1 MNGLVKVMGFVV
13 CALGAVGAMGA
24 GKESTMSN
32 AWNTLTPEESRVVVN
47 KGTERP
53 FVGEYVKTRDPGTYA
68 CRRCGAALYRSED
81 KFESD
86 CGWPSFDAEVP
97 GAVLRKPDADGQ
109 RTEILC
115 AHCSGH
121 LGHVFLGEKMTPRD
135 TRHCVNSLS
144 MRLVP
149 LADSTNRFERAVFA
163 GGCFWG
169 VEYFLQQA
177 KGVIRTTVGYT
188 GGKTEHP
195 SYEQVC
201 SHSTGHAEAVEVVFD
216 PRATTF
222 EAVARIFFETHDPSQ
237 IDGQGPDLGS
247 QYRSAIFYTRPG
259 QKATAEK
266 LMAQLQAK
274 GIKVATQ
281 LEPAAVFW
289 PAEVYHRDYY
299 KRSGKTPYCH
309 RYTPRFGGSP

>member
-1 MNGLVKVMGFVV
+1 MNN
-13 CALGAVGAMGA
+13 
-24 GKESTMSN
+24 T
-32 AWNTLTPEESRVVVN
+32 WNKLNPEETRVIVN

-53 FVGEYVKTRDPGTYA
+53 FSGEYVKTREPGTYV
-68 CRRCGAALYRSED
+68 CRRCNAALYRSED
-81 KFESD
+81 KFDSE

-97 GAVLRKPDADGQ
+97 GAVLRKVDADGQ

-115 AHCSGH
+115 AFCGGH
-121 LGHVFLGEKMTPRD
+121 LGHVFLGEKLTARN

-144 MRLVP
+144 MRLAP
-149 LADSTNRFERAVFA
+149 LADSSNRFERAVFA

-201 SHSTGHAEAVEVVFD
+201 SHATGHAEAVEVVFD
-216 PRATTF
+216 PLATTF
-222 EAVARIFFETHDPSQ
+222 EAVARVFFETHDPAQ
-237 IDGQGPDLGS
+237 VNRQGPDIGD
-247 QYRSAIFYTRPG
+247 QYRSAIFYTSPG
-259 QKATAEK
+259 QKAAAEK
-266 LMAQLQAK
+266 LIKELQAK
-274 GIKVATQ
+274 GIKAATSV
-281 LEPAAVFW
+281 EAAGTFW
-289 PAEVYHRDYY
+289 LAEAYHRDYY

-309 RYTPRFGGSP
+309 RYTPRFK